1 MCSPRSPHLLVTRYG
16 FCADMYLYIARAKR
30 DAWDMAAEICLT
42 QLPTLLEDPNA
53 DLQNLNLHSFPVM
66 VISSKFFGKVD
77 VTLEYEACTG
87 FNMAEEFR

>member
-53 DLQNLNLHSFPVM
+53 DLQLDHGSEHKKQPEQLPIVLQVWLFAWSLL
-66 VISSKFFGKVD
+66 D
-77 VTLEYEACTG
+77 
-87 FNMAEEFR
+87 AEP